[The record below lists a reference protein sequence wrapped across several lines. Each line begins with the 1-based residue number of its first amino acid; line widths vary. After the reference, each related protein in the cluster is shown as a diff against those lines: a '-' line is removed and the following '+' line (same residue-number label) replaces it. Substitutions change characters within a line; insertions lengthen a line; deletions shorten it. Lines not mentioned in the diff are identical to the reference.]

1 MGKLPLPPMPRL
13 PGGEAVGPAGLEKRA
28 EAAAGNLP
36 AQNLTAQIEEDFRL
50 AQQLI
55 AGDAAAW
62 QTLVERFQRL
72 VLARVMVTA
81 RESNHSLSQSDA
93 EDLVAD
99 VFSRL
104 IADHYAAIRRFEGR
118 STLSTW
124 LSVITRRIVL
134 RRLSAA
140 SREPSQ
146 PAAHPPPLDQLAGDN
161 ADEPLAAIISDEER
175 SLLSAGMARLNERQR
190 ELAKLFY
197 LDGQSY
203 REISQRLNMPVNSIG
218 PTLARIHEKLRTA
231 MGTNLEE

>member
-1 MGKLPLPPMPRL
+1 MGNHPLPPVPRL
-13 PGGEAVGPAGLEKRA
+13 PGGEAAGPAGLEKRA
-28 EAAAGNLP
+28 DAAAGNLS
-36 AQNLTAQIEEDFRL
+36 AQIEEDFRL

-62 QTLVERFQRL
+62 RALVERFQRL

-81 RESNHSLSQSDA
+81 REANHHLSQSDA
-93 EDLVAD
+93 EDLVAE

-124 LSVITRRIVL
+124 LSVITRRVVL

-146 PAAHPPPLDQLAGDN
+146 PAAHPPPLDQLAGDR

-175 SLLSAGMARLNERQR
+175 ALLSVGMAQLSERQR
-190 ELAKLFY
+190 ELARLFY
-197 LDGQSY
+197 LDGKSY

-218 PTLARIHEKLRTA
+218 PTLARIHEKLRSA
-231 MGTNLEE
+231 MGNRHEE